1 MKLKA
6 KILVTVCAMA
16 VASMTQNVNAGAVVG
31 ATEFTQIANNFQ
43 LLFSYAEQAQQTV
56 HQLNQYNTML
66 RNLASTTPSSLLNQQ
81 AALLWNDQNMT
92 KTFRDLRTLVMNG
105 EKVSYTLQ
113 NQDQMFKR
121 LHPGYGSEFS
131 SKNEYQSWSDNTHSS
146 VRNALAVAGAQSESF
161 SSEQD
166 VVRELQLRSQSA
178 DGQMKALQAGNDIG
192 VAMVGQMQQLRQ
204 LQIAQ
209 MTAQN
214 QFMSKDT
221 SVVDEKKKSLG
232 IVFGNLRSSKVT
244 QGAKTVPVDPNQ

>member
-1 MKLKA
+1 MKLRA
-6 KILVTVCAMA
+6 KILVAVCSMAMA
-16 VASMTQNVNAGAVVG
+16 SMAQNVNAGAVVG
-31 ATEFTQIANNFQ
+31 ATEFTQIANNYQ

-81 AALLWNDQNMT
+81 AALLWSDQNMT

-221 SVVDEKKKSLG
+221 SVVDEKKKSLD

-244 QGAKTVPVDPNQ
+244 QGAKTVPVDPN

>member
-1 MKLKA
+1 MKRKV
-6 KILVTVCAMA
+6 KILAVMCMA
-16 VASMTQNVNAGAVVG
+16 AAAGMAQNANAGAVVG
-31 ATEFTQIANNFQ
+31 ATEFTQIANNIQ
-43 LLFSYAEQAQQTV
+43 LLLSYVEQAQQTV

-66 RNLASTTPSSLLNQQ
+66 RNLATTTPSSLLNQQ
-81 AALLWNDQNMT
+81 SRMLWNDQNMT
-92 KTFRDLRTLVMNG
+92 QTFRDLRTLVVNG
-105 EKVSYTLQ
+105 QKVSYSLQ

-131 SKNEYQSWSDNTHSS
+131 SKNEYQSWSDNTHSA
-146 VRNALAVAGAQSESF
+146 VRNALAVSGAQSESF

-209 MTAQN
+209 MSAQN

-221 SVVDEKKKSLG
+221 SVADEKKKSLG

-244 QGAKTVPVDPNQ
+244 QGAKTVPIDPNP

>member
-1 MKLKA
+1 
-6 KILVTVCAMA
+6 
-16 VASMTQNVNAGAVVG
+16 
-31 ATEFTQIANNFQ
+31 
-43 LLFSYAEQAQQTV
+43 
-56 HQLNQYNTML
+56 
-66 RNLASTTPSSLLNQQ
+66 
-81 AALLWNDQNMT
+81 
-92 KTFRDLRTLVMNG
+92 
-105 EKVSYTLQ
+105 
-113 NQDQMFKR
+113 MFKR

-131 SKNEYQSWSDNTHSS
+131 SKNEYQSWSDNTHSA
-146 VRNALAVAGAQSESF
+146 VRNALAVSGAQSESF

-209 MTAQN
+209 MSAQN

-221 SVVDEKKKSLG
+221 SVADEKKKSLG

-244 QGAKTVPVDPNQ
+244 QGAKTVPIDPNP